1 MSTLIF
7 KNVHVVNEGNIEVND
22 VLIKNNHFEKVA
34 PTIDVKEKALEID
47 GSGLHLMPG
56 LIDDQVHFR
65 EPGLTHKAS
74 IYTEAKAAVAGGVTS
89 FMEMPNVKPPTLT
102 HALLEEKYL
111 IGQHHSVANYS
122 FFMGVSNDNI
132 EEALKINRHKKEV
145 CGLKIFMGS
154 STGNMLVDNIIT
166 LEKIFAESEVLIA
179 THCEQ
184 ENIISQHIEQLKA
197 QHVDYNHVSF
207 HPIIR
212 DVEACYESSLSAI
225 QLAKKHHTRLH
236 ILHISTERELQL
248 FTNLFPLKDKRITA
262 EVCVHHLHF
271 TADDYA
277 QYGNLIKCNPAIKA
291 KENREALWQA
301 LLDDRLDIIATDHA
315 PHTWDEKQQDYVS
328 APAGVPLVQHSLYL
342 LLEAYKAG
350 KISLEKIVEKACHAP
365 AICFEIEKRGYIREG
380 YFADAVLVNLNEQYT
395 VTKENI
401 LYKCGWSP
409 FEGHTF
415 PALSHKTIVNGHVVY
430 DQGVINEQSKG
441 MRLRFDRN

>member
-1 MSTLIF
+1 MQKYLF
-7 KNVHVVNEGNIEVND
+7 KNIQVVNEGKIQSLD
-22 VLIKNNHFEKVA
+22 VLTNGDRIEKIA
-34 PTIDVKEKALEID
+34 PAIDTPSRVTEIN
-47 GSGLHLMPG
+47 GEGKYLFPG
-56 LIDDQVHFR
+56 VIDDQVHFR
-65 EPGLTHKAS
+65 EPGLTHKADIHS
-74 IYTEAKAAVAGGVTS
+74 ESRAAVAGGVTS
-89 FMEMPNVKPPTLT
+89 FMEMPNTIPNALT
-102 HALLEEKYL
+102 IPLLEDKYGIAEKSSL
-111 IGQHHSVANYS
+111 ANYS
-122 FFMGVSNDNI
+122 FYMGVSNSNTEEVLRAAENRKNI
-132 EEALKINRHKKEV
+132 
-145 CGLKIFMGS
+145 CGIKIFMGS
-154 STGNMLVDNIIT
+154 STGNMLVDNHAT
-166 LEKIFAESEVLIA
+166 LNRIFAECDMLIA
-179 THCEQ
+179 THCED
-184 ENIISQHIEQLKA
+184 ERIIRNNYEQLKA
-197 QHVDYNHVSF
+197 GKGELSPAD
-207 HPIIR
+207 HPLVR
-212 DVEACYESSLSAI
+212 NEEACFESSLVAV
-225 QLAKKHHTRLH
+225 QFAKKYNSRLH
-236 ILHISTERELQL
+236 ILHISTEKELQL
-248 FTNLFPLKDKRITA
+248 FGNMLPLKEKRITA

-380 YFADAVLVNLNEQYT
+380 YFADAVLVNLNEKYT

-415 PALSHKTIVNGHVVY
+415 PALIHKTIVNGHVVY